1 METRI
6 LLAADAAAF
15 QALRLE
21 GLRDSPTAFTSSYEE
36 ECDLP
41 LSHVAAFTPGADRAV
56 FGAFEADKLIGT
68 VGLLR
73 ERHRKLAHNA
83 VIWGVYVTPAFR
95 NRGVARRLLEQAL
108 RHAGSMSGVQRV
120 RIGVNAANASA
131 VALYKSVG
139 IEPLDSSAVS
149 CPSMARCRMN
159 STWRYWSESG
169 GQVANES
176 LTFVVRVEKIGAGPS
191 WRFDG
196 IPRGWRVTTL
206 DAGETPERVLHVLR
220 SGPPLRS

>member
-21 GLRDSPTAFTSSYEE
+21 GLRDSPTAFTSSNEE

-41 LSHVAAFTPGADRAV
+41 LSHVAERLTPDANRAV

-73 ERHRKLAHNA
+73 ERHRKLAHNT

-108 RHAGSMSGVQRV
+108 RHAASMSGVRRV

-139 IEPLDSSAVS
+139 FEPFGLELGFMSVDGALQDELH
-149 CPSMARCRMN
+149 MA
-159 STWRYWSESG
+159 
-169 GQVANES
+169 
-176 LTFVVRVEKIGAGPS
+176 LLIAGK
-191 WRFDG
+191 
-196 IPRGWRVTTL
+196 
-206 DAGETPERVLHVLR
+206 
-220 SGPPLRS
+220 